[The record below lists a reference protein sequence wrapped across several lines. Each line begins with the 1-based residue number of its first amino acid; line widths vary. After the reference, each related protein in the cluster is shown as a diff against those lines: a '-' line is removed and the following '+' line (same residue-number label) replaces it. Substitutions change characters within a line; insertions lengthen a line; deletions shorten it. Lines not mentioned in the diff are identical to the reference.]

1 MKNKLVIGN
10 WKMNLSFEEAN
21 DLIIAIG
28 DALEGFHT
36 NSEVV
41 LSPSF
46 VYLEL
51 ATDLA
56 EEYNFSIA
64 AQNCSEYENGAY
76 TGEISASMLAALK
89 VNFCIVG
96 HSERRKYFHETNE
109 TIAKKVDLLHKQQ
122 LIPIVCCGETM
133 EERKNNEHFKIVEQ
147 QLVESLFHL
156 NKEMFG
162 HVIIAYEPVW
172 AIGTGETATPE
183 QAQEMH
189 AFIRSL
195 IEKKYGAETAY
206 NAYILYGGS
215 CNAKNALNLFMQPD
229 IDGGLIGGAS
239 LKTSEFIAII
249 EAADSAAK
257 DN

>member
-64 AQNCSEYENGAY
+64 AQ
-76 TGEISASMLAALK
+76 
-89 VNFCIVG
+89 IVANM
-96 HSERRKYFHETNE
+96 KTLF
-109 TIAKKVDLLHKQQ
+109 IPAKFPPL
-122 LIPIVCCGETM
+122 C
-133 EERKNNEHFKIVEQ
+133 
-147 QLVESLFHL
+147 
-156 NKEMFG
+156 
-162 HVIIAYEPVW
+162 
-172 AIGTGETATPE
+172 
-183 QAQEMH
+183 
-189 AFIRSL
+189 
-195 IEKKYGAETAY
+195 
-206 NAYILYGGS
+206 
-215 CNAKNALNLFMQPD
+215 
-229 IDGGLIGGAS
+229 
-239 LKTSEFIAII
+239 
-249 EAADSAAK
+249 
-257 DN
+257 